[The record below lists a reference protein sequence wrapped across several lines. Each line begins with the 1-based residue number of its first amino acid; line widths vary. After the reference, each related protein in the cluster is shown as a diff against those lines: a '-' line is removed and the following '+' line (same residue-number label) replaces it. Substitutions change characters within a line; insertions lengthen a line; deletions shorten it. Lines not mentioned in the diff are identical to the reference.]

1 MPCQQK
7 GASLVHGE
15 LVEKLLAKYN
25 HFYAMP
31 YCEQQE
37 KIRHIVI
44 FPFPKKIQIIHMFL
58 KTNAPNH
65 Q

>member
-1 MPCQQK
+1 
-7 GASLVHGE
+7 
-15 LVEKLLAKYN
+15 
-25 HFYAMP
+25 MP

-58 KTNAPNH
+58 KTNVPNH
-65 Q
+65 QKKTYMYIIVQMREIEI